1 MEIARIWVERPVKVL
16 KSFPYARAK
25 EVSAKV
31 AALFLRFIVEA
42 IKLIVIHLVC
52 GLIILLFLI
61 RLFLE
66 SLVNWFP

>member
-1 MEIARIWVERPVKVL
+1 MEIARAWVERPVKVL
-16 KSFPYARAK
+16 KSFPYTRAK

-42 IKLIVIHLVC
+42 IKLIIIHLVC

-61 RLFLE
+61 QLLLE
-66 SLVNWFP
+66 SLANSFP